1 MNIYS
6 HILRAKALRL
16 SPDQTTELAEMLH
29 ILGDANRLSILLVCV
44 DEERAV
50 GAIAEELS
58 LTPSLVSHHL
68 RLLRAARLVRAR
80 RQGKQVFY
88 VAADDHVRS
97 VIGDLVAH
105 VGEVGEMDHAHGDH
119 RGSRG

>member
-1 MNIYS
+1 M
-6 HILRAKALRL
+6 RL

-29 ILGDANRLSILLVCV
+29 VMGDANRLRILLVCL

-50 GAIAEELS
+50 GAIADELS
-58 LTPSLVSHHL
+58 LAPSLVSHHL

-80 RQGKQVFY
+80 KQGKQVFY
-88 VAADDHVRS
+88 LAADDHVRS

-105 VGEVGEMDHAHGDH
+105 VAEPPESDHTHDDH
-119 RGSRG
+119 RGGAD

>member
-1 MNIYS
+1 M
-6 HILRAKALRL
+6 RL

-29 ILGDANRLSILLVCV
+29 IMGDANRLSILLVCL
-44 DEERAV
+44 DEECAV
-50 GAIAEELS
+50 GAIADELS

-105 VGEVGEMDHAHGDH
+105 VGEPADSEHAHDDQ
-119 RGSRG
+119 RGSED

>member
-1 MNIYS
+1 M
-6 HILRAKALRL
+6 RL

-29 ILGDANRLSILLVCV
+29 IMGDANRLSILLVCL
-44 DEERAV
+44 DKEHAV
-50 GAIAEELS
+50 GSIADILS

-80 RQGKQVFY
+80 KQGKQVFY

-105 VGEVGEMDHAHGDH
+105 VAEAPEADGSHDDH
-119 RGSRG
+119 RGDE